1 MKMRT
6 LALALALAVTGSFG
20 MAQAATPK
28 HPKAPKAA
36 KFKSAKIN
44 TRNQRKFQTSHN
56 ITKRPKVK
64 ASAKHTTQKAA
75 VHKFAK
81 PVKPKKHA

>member
-6 LALALALAVTGSFG
+6 LALALALAVAGPLG

-28 HPKAPKAA
+28 HAKAL

-44 TRNQRKFQTSHN
+44 TRNQSKFQASHK
-56 ITKRPKVK
+56 IAKRPKVK
-64 ASAKHTTQKAA
+64 APPKRTARKAA
-75 VHKFAK
+75 VHKF
-81 PVKPKKHA
+81 VKPKKRA

>member
-6 LALALALAVTGSFG
+6 LWLALALAVTGSLG

-28 HPKAPKAA
+28 HAKAP

-44 TRNQRKFQTSHN
+44 TRNQSKFQASHKMP
-56 ITKRPKVK
+56 KRAKVR
-64 ASAKHTTQKAA
+64 APAKHTARKAA
-75 VHKFAK
+75 VHKF
-81 PVKPKKHA
+81 KPKKHA

>member
-6 LALALALAVTGSFG
+6 LWLALALAVTGSLG

-28 HPKAPKAA
+28 HAKAP

-44 TRNQRKFQTSHN
+44 TRNQRKFQASHKMP
-56 ITKRPKVK
+56 KRAKMKVP
-64 ASAKHTTQKAA
+64 AKHTAGKAA
-75 VHKFAK
+75 VRKFS
-81 PVKPKKHA
+81 KPKKHA